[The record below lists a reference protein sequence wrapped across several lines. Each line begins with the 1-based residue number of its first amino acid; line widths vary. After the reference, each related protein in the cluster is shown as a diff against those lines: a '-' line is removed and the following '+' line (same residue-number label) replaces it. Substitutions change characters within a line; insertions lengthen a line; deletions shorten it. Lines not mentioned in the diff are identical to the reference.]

1 MELDEILLRKQ
12 HLQQLES
19 RESFPESLAKPSYL
33 FMERDEMIRYIEF
46 LIQQKEERDRTI
58 ADKEDFIKT
67 LKDSLEMLK
76 SMHESDSRKI
86 DELMEAHERDS
97 EKIDR
102 MMVEINDLTAQLKL
116 RNKQTYSK
124 KSQKGVS
131 GKGGAKASD
140 KSDERDRDEDRDG
153 FDGTNCEKPSDP
165 SELPVE
171 ETKSPCPEKEERPNR
186 QGMKY
191 DTMKATRRILH
202 KSDLSKLPEGA
213 EIIRVYDQKYSF
225 EQRVEI
231 IQHDRQMVVYKT
243 KDGETKTAYLPYDDE
258 DVDSFR
264 RVPGTHATSDLIAY
278 IIFNK
283 YLMETPFYRELKRL
297 MEEDMR
303 VCDGT
308 LSNWLSKG
316 VPHLKKMIPYLL
328 AMALEKDAV
337 VNCDETWCRV
347 RMEVGGYKK
356 KYIWCLVNKAAH
368 IVIYLYDDGSR
379 GREVLRDILK
389 DTQIAALQSD
399 GYNVYMY
406 IDNELDDVDHLCC
419 MAHARAK
426 FKYAYEQGG
435 DERALSFL
443 EWIGQLYEFEEEYKL
458 QDLPPEEIKRRR
470 NDGRTTDIMI
480 AMSTRLNELLLDENA
495 HLGDMMQ
502 KALRYLNKFW
512 KQLFTYRKDGRY
524 EIDNNIAERNIRPLT
539 VERKNS
545 LFFGNHAKA
554 EMSALYH
561 TFIATCQMMGLSV
574 LKYFKNLFA
583 AIAIGRTDY
592 ENMLPMTICLHKA
605 A

>member
-1 MELDEILLRKQ
+1 MELEELQSRLEHLR
-12 HLQQLES
+12 HLES
-19 RESFPESLAKPSYL
+19 RENGPETPQKAYL
-33 FMERDEMIRYIEF
+33 TMEDSEKNRYIEF
-46 LIQQKEERDRTI
+46 LIQQKEERERTI
-58 ADKEDFIKT
+58 ADKDAFIKNLQET
-67 LKDSLEMLK
+67 LDMLK
-76 SMHESDSRKI
+76 SMHESDSKKI
-86 DELMEAHERDS
+86 DDLMASHEQDS
-97 EKIDR
+97 LKIDQ
-102 MMVEINDLTAQLKL
+102 MLAQINDLTAQLKL
-116 RNKQTYSK
+116 KNKQTYAD
-124 KSQKGVS
+124 KSQKGIS
-131 GKGGAKASD
+131 KKGKVDSTTKPKD
-140 KSDERDRDEDRDG
+140 RDRDEEREN

-165 SELPVE
+165 SEIPAE
-171 ETKSPCPEKEERPNR
+171 ETKAPCPEKEERPNR
-186 QGMKY
+186 QGMNY
-191 DTMKATRRILH
+191 DTMHASRRILH
-202 KSDLSKLPEGA
+202 KSDLSKLPDGA
-213 EIIRVYDQKYSF
+213 EIIRIYDQKYSF
-225 EQRVEI
+225 EQYVEI

-243 KDGETKTAYLPYDDE
+243 KNGEVKTAYLPYDD
-258 DVDSFR
+258 
-264 RVPGTHATSDLIAY
+264 
-278 IIFNK
+278 
-283 YLMETPFYRELKRL
+283 
-297 MEEDMR
+297 
-303 VCDGT
+303 
-308 LSNWLSKG
+308 
-316 VPHLKKMIPYLL
+316 
-328 AMALEKDAV
+328 
-337 VNCDETWCRV
+337 
-347 RMEVGGYKK
+347 
-356 KYIWCLVNKAAH
+356 
-368 IVIYLYDDGSR
+368 GSR
-379 GREVLRDILK
+379 GRDVLRDILK

-443 EWIGQLYEFEEEYKL
+443 EWIGQLYGFEEEYKM

-480 AMSTRLNELLLDENA
+480 AMSTRHNELLLDENA

-524 EIDNNIAERNIRPLT
+524 GIDNNIAERNIRPLT

-583 AIAIGRTDY
+583 AIAAGRTDY
-592 ENMLPMTICLHKA
+592 ENMLPMTLGVCKA

>member
-1 MELDEILLRKQ
+1 MELEELQSRLGHLR
-12 HLQQLES
+12 HLES
-19 RESFPESLAKPSYL
+19 RENGPEMLQKAYL
-33 FMERDEMIRYIEF
+33 TMEDSEKNRYIEF

-58 ADKEDFIKT
+58 AEKDAFIKNLQDT
-67 LKDSLEMLK
+67 LDMLK
-76 SMHESDSRKI
+76 SMHESDSKKI
-86 DELMEAHERDS
+86 DEMLA
-97 EKIDR
+97 K
-102 MMVEINDLTAQLKL
+102 INDLTAQLKL
-116 RNKQTYSK
+116 KNKQTYAD
-124 KSQKGVS
+124 KSQKGIS
-131 GKGGAKASD
+131 KKGKVDSTSKPKD
-140 KSDERDRDEDRDG
+140 RDRDEEREN
-153 FDGTNCEKPSDP
+153 FDGTNCEKPCDP
-165 SELPVE
+165 LELPAE
-171 ETKSPCPEKEERPNR
+171 ETTSPCPEKEERPNR
-186 QGMKY
+186 QGMNY
-191 DTMKATRRILH
+191 DTMQASRRILH
-202 KSDLSKLPEGA
+202 KSDLSKLPDGA
-213 EIIRVYDQKYSF
+213 EIIRIYDQKYSF
-225 EQRVEI
+225 EQHVEI

-243 KDGETKTAYLPYDDE
+243 KDGRVKTAYLPYDDE

-303 VCDGT
+303 ICDGT

-328 AMALEKDAV
+328 AMALEKDAI

-368 IVIYLYDDGSR
+368 IVIYLYDD
-379 GREVLRDILK
+379 LRDILK

-443 EWIGQLYEFEEEYKL
+443 EWIGQLYGFEEEYKL

-470 NDGRTTDIMI
+470 NDDRTTDIMI

-524 EIDNNIAERNIRPLT
+524 SIDNNIAERNIRPLT

-561 TFIATCQMMGLSV
+561 TFIATCQMMGMSV
-574 LKYFKNLFA
+574 LKYFKSLFSE
-583 AIAIGRTDY
+583 IAKGRIDY
-592 ENMLPMTICLHKA
+592 ENMLPMTISLCKVA
-605 A
+605 

>member
-1 MELDEILLRKQ
+1 MEDSEKN
-12 HLQQLES
+12 
-19 RESFPESLAKPSYL
+19 
-33 FMERDEMIRYIEF
+33 RYIEF

-58 ADKEDFIKT
+58 ADKDAFIKNLQNT
-67 LKDSLEMLK
+67 LDILK

-86 DELMEAHERDS
+86 DEMLA
-97 EKIDR
+97 K
-102 MMVEINDLTAQLKL
+102 INDLTAQLKL
-116 RNKQTYSK
+116 KNKQTFAD
-124 KSQKGVS
+124 KSQKGIS
-131 GKGGAKASD
+131 KKDKADSASKPKD
-140 KSDERDRDEDRDG
+140 RDRDEEREG

-165 SELPVE
+165 SDLPAE
-171 ETKSPCPEKEERPNR
+171 ETMSPCPEKEERPNR
-186 QGMKY
+186 QGMNY
-191 DTMKATRRILH
+191 DTMHASRRILH
-202 KSDLSKLPEGA
+202 KSDLSKLPDGA
-213 EIIRVYDQKYSF
+213 EIIRIYDQKYSF
-225 EQRVEI
+225 EQHVEI

-243 KDGETKTAYLPYDDE
+243 KNGEVKTADLPYDDE
-258 DVDSFR
+258 NVESFR

-303 VCDGT
+303 ICDCT

-328 AMALEKDAV
+328 AMALEKDAI

-389 DTQIAALQSD
+389 DNQIAALQSD

-443 EWIGQLYEFEEEYKL
+443 EWIGQLYGFEDEYKL
-458 QDLPPEEIKRRR
+458 QDLPPDEIKRRR
-470 NDGRTTDIMI
+470 NDSRTTDIMI

-524 EIDNNIAERNIRPLT
+524 DIDNNIAERNIRPLT

-583 AIAIGRTDY
+583 AIAAGRTDY
-592 ENMLPMTICLHKA
+592 ENMLPMTLGVCKA

>member
-1 MELDEILLRKQ
+1 MELEELLSRME
-12 HLQQLES
+12 HLRHLES
-19 RESFPESLAKPSYL
+19 RENGPETPQKAYL
-33 FMERDEMIRYIEF
+33 TMEDSEKNRFIEF
-46 LIQQKEERDRTI
+46 LIQQKEERDKTI
-58 ADKEDFIKT
+58 AEKDAFIKNLQDT
-67 LKDSLEMLK
+67 LDVLK
-76 SMHESDSRKI
+76 SMHESDSKKI
-86 DELMEAHERDS
+86 DEMLA
-97 EKIDR
+97 K
-102 MMVEINDLTAQLKL
+102 INDLTSQLQLK
-116 RNKQTYSK
+116 NKQAYSC
-124 KSQKGVS
+124 KSQKGIS
-131 GKGGAKASD
+131 KKAKVETSSKPID
-140 KSDERDRDEDRDG
+140 RDRDEESDG
-153 FDGTNCEKPSDP
+153 FDGTNYEKPAAPSD
-165 SELPVE
+165 LPAE
-171 ETKSPCPEKEERPNR
+171 ETNTPCPEKEERPNR
-186 QGMKY
+186 KGMNY
-191 DTMKATRRILH
+191 ETMKATRRILH

-225 EQRVEI
+225 EQHVEV

-243 KDGETKTAYLPYDDE
+243 KEGHVKTAYLPYDNE
-258 DVDSFR
+258 DVDSFKR
-264 RVPGTHATSDLIAY
+264 IPGTHATSELISY

-283 YLMETPFYRELKRL
+283 YLMETPLYRELKRL

-303 VCDGT
+303 ICDGT

-337 VNCDETWCRV
+337 INCDETWCRV

-379 GREVLRDILK
+379 GRQVLRDILK

-435 DERALSFL
+435 DDRALSFL
-443 EWIGQLYEFEEEYKL
+443 EWIGQLYGFEEEYKL
-458 QDLPPEEIKRRR
+458 QGLPPEEIKRRR
-470 NDGRTTDIMI
+470 NDARTMDIMV

-502 KALRYLNKFW
+502 KALRYLNTFW
-512 KQLFTYRKDGRY
+512 KQLFTYRRDGRY
-524 EIDNNIAERNIRPLT
+524 DIDNNIAERNIRPLT

-561 TFIATCQMMGLSV
+561 TFIATCQMMGVSV
-574 LKYFKNLFA
+574 LKYFKSLFT
-583 AIAIGRTDY
+583 AIVKGRTDY
-592 ENMLPMTICLHKA
+592 ENLLPMTISLCKA